1 MRSIQ
6 WRIVAIH
13 VLLIVLAMIL
23 VSVYL
28 LGQWKMY
35 YLDMA
40 RDNLELKGKL
50 LRDQRLLNEEDLIS
64 AATVLG
70 FAEDEGSTLV
80 LLNQNMQAIACYGP
94 DVGIQPGSTL
104 LGNPPVM
111 DLLSHPGEDGPWV
124 RESYPREGEGVSYL
138 TMAIPASGEVEGQP
152 VYAIF
157 LLKPLTE
164 VSDILSKIWAT
175 LLRATALALIV
186 VTVLGLMSART
197 ITQPIMEITSQAEKL
212 AAGDFDIS
220 VRVRSR
226 DEVGRLAEVFNYL
239 TAELRGSIHG
249 MANEKSKLEAILG
262 YMSNGV
268 VALDKDGRLIHINP
282 KARDLLDLPEATNSE
297 AVLARLKLGTAAE
310 VIATAPSV
318 RELQLEEPG
327 FLVLQAYLAPFS
339 STNQQLNGVVVVLQ
353 DMTEQ
358 TRLDQ
363 MRRDFVANVSHEL
376 KTPLTTIISYVET
389 LLDGALEDHTLA
401 GTFLTTVHE
410 EADRMNRLVKDLLM
424 LTTLEHQQEKRKLQ
438 TVYVDELVV
447 EVGDRMLVNAQSNNQ
462 RLLTSLPE
470 DVPAVIANRD
480 QIEQVL
486 VNIVSNAVKYTPAG
500 GEIAISVQVLEREVA
515 VVVQDNGIGIP
526 KEDLPR
532 IFERFYRVDKAR
544 SRQLGGT
551 GLGLSIAQ
559 QIIEGHDGRIWIESE
574 LGTGTRVTFTLP
586 IATAKEV

>member
-28 LGQWKMY
+28 LGQWKSY
-35 YLDMA
+35 YIETA
-40 RDNLELKGKL
+40 RQDLEGKGNL
-50 LRDQRLLNEEDLIS
+50 LRNQQLLNEDDLIG
-64 AATVLG
+64 AAAVLG
-70 FAEDEGSTLV
+70 FAEDEGSNLV
-80 LLNQNMQAIACYGP
+80 LLNQAMQAIVCYGP
-94 DVGIQPGSTL
+94 DIGITPGDNLLENQPVSE
-104 LGNPPVM
+104 
-111 DLLSHPGEDGPWV
+111 LLSHPGDDGPFV
-124 RESYPREGEGVSYL
+124 QETYYRAGTYYL
-138 TMAIPASGEVEGQP
+138 TMAIPASGEVEGQR
-152 VYAIF
+152 VTAIF
-157 LLKPLTE
+157 LLKPLTD
-164 VSDILSKIWAT
+164 VFNILSNIKVT
-175 LLRATALALIV
+175 LLRATLLALAV
-186 VTVLGLMSART
+186 VTVLGLASART
-197 ITQPIMEITSQAEKL
+197 ITQPIVEITSQAEKL
-212 AAGDFDIS
+212 AAGNFDIS
-220 VRVRSR
+220 VRVHSR

-239 TAELRGSIHG
+239 IGELRESLHG

-262 YMSNGV
+262 NMSNGV
-268 VALDKDGRLIHINP
+268 VALDRSGRLIHINP
-282 KARDLLDLPEATNSE
+282 KARGFLDLPETASAE
-297 AVLARLKLGTAAE
+297 DVLAGLKLGTSAE
-310 VIATAPSV
+310 VLAAAPGV
-318 RELQLEEPG
+318 RELVLDG
-327 FLVLQAYLAPFS
+327 RNALVLQAYLAPFS
-339 STNQQLNGVVVVLQ
+339 STSQQLSGVVVVLQ

-401 GTFLTTVHE
+401 GAFLTTVHE

-438 TVYVDELVV
+438 TVYMDEMVV
-447 EVGDRMLVNAQSNNQ
+447 EVADRMVVNAQSKGQ

-470 DVPAVIANRD
+470 EVPPVLANRD

-486 VNIVSNAVKYTPAG
+486 VNIVSNAIKYTQAG
-500 GEIAISVQVLEREVA
+500 GEIAVSLQVQEHAVA
-515 VVVQDNGIGIP
+515 VAVQDNGIGIP
-526 KEDLPR
+526 EEDLPR

-559 QIIEGHDGRIWIESE
+559 QIIEGHQGRIWIESE
-574 LGTGTRVTFTLP
+574 LGKGTLVTFTLP
-586 IATAKEV
+586 IAAAKEA